1 MQLSLRVKFQKKSIF
16 IVEMNLTSI
25 LKISRKLENR
35 IKIKQLS

>member
-1 MQLSLRVKFQKKSIF
+1 MQLSLRVKFQKKSIS